1 MAARRGDGLLL
12 GAQHRAC
19 CLFAFF
25 RQRAL
30 LAQALPGQRLHAV
43 AVFAPEEGR
52 KQKAR
57 RHRLAFGNAL
67 VGVRQGH
74 AGDLLAAGHQP
85 EQHLHQR
92 VLAQQVESA
101 LAVAVQEHLRELV
114 EQPRRRDIGEQFGGR
129 RDGLFGARVQR
140 QRQLGG
146 EAQRAQDAHRI
157 LAQALRGFADEPQ
170 RPRLDVR
177 HAPAV
182 VEDDVRRRV
191 VVQGVDGE
199 VAAKGVFVDG
209 AVGVVAQNQAIRGN
223 PRAGTRAVRAI
234 AYAVRFRHGGDAAGA
249 AAAATESGHFDD
261 LAAHPNMDDAKTPP
275 DDARPREHGAHVFRR
290 GVRGDIEIL
299 RRAPDEQVAHAAAH
313 QVGIEPRG
321 AQFLHHRQG
330 VRGHPRPVDAVI
342 GNPMRQATSTPRRRS
357 GLYANAGAAAFC
369 GGSGGSGGRL
379 AFAQPRAK
387 VRRKLLARL
396 PERASG
402 GSTMGFIKEF
412 WLFLKVRK
420 KFWLLPILLVAAL
433 FGGMLIATEG
443 TAAAPFIYTI
453 F

>member
-1 MAARRGDGLLL
+1 MAARRGDDLLL
-12 GAQHRAC
+12 GAQHRARRF
-19 CLFAFF
+19 FAFF
-25 RQRAL
+25 HRRTV

-52 KQKAR
+52 EQKTR
-57 RHRLAFGNAL
+57 RHRLAFGDPL
-67 VGVRQGH
+67 VGIRQGH
-74 AGDLLAAGHQP
+74 AGDLLAARRQP

-92 VLAQQVESA
+92 MLAQQVEGA

-129 RDGLFGARVQR
+129 RDGLFGARMQR

-146 EAQRAQDAHRI
+146 EAQRAQDAHRV
-157 LAQALRGFADEPQ
+157 LAQALRGLADEPQ

-182 VEDDVRRRV
+182 IEHDVRRRV

-209 AVGVVAQNQAIRGN
+209 AVGVVAQNQAVRGN
-223 PRAGTRAVRAI
+223 PRAGARAGRAVAH
-234 AYAVRFRHGGDAAGA
+234 AVRFRHGGKVAGAVA
-249 AAAATESGHFDD
+249 AAAESRHFDD

-275 DDARPREHGAHVFRR
+275 DDARPRQHGAHVFRR
-290 GVRGDIEIL
+290 GFGGDIEIL

-313 QVGIEPRG
+313 QVGIEPGG

-342 GNPMRQATSTPRRRS
+342 GDPMRQATSTLRRRG
-357 GLYANAGAAAFC
+357 GLYANAGASALQWRRWKR
-369 GGSGGSGGRL
+369 RL
-379 AFAQPRAK
+379 ACVRA
-387 VRRKLLARL
+387 
-396 PERASG
+396 
-402 GSTMGFIKEF
+402 
-412 WLFLKVRK
+412 
-420 KFWLLPILLVAAL
+420 
-433 FGGMLIATEG
+433 
-443 TAAAPFIYTI
+443 TAC
-453 F
+453 